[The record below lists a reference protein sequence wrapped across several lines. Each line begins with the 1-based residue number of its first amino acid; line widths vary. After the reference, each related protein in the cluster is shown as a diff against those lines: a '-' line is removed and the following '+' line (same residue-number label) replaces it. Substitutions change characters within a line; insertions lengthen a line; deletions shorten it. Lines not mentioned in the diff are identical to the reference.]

1 MNRKYT
7 PKGIF
12 VDDPAT
18 GQRKQATRI
27 RDGHHIVTRQGQRL
41 LTEDFVDF
49 TIDIPVVEQQ
59 HENEDHPFD
68 PRPRDTY
75 HTVSTSEYPY
85 LEALLL
91 SYLPEGTQLSQYI
104 REGAVLP
111 QGFKDELR
119 QILDVD
125 GTVSYTH
132 LRAHETLR

>member
-91 SYLPEGTQLSQYI
+91 S
-104 REGAVLP
+104 
-111 QGFKDELR
+111 
-119 QILDVD
+119 
-125 GTVSYTH
+125 
-132 LRAHETLR
+132 